1 MDAHNKD
8 IDAVT
13 GKDTTGHEWDGIR
26 ELNTP
31 LPRWWLWMFYASIV
45 WSIGYWVVYPSW
57 PLVSSFTSGTLGWH
71 SREAI
76 ATDLADLRTQRG
88 AMMTKLESISA
99 EDIAADPQLLA
110 FARAV
115 GRPAFGN
122 NCAPCHGSGGGG
134 AKGYANLNDDDWLW
148 GGKLQD
154 IEQTIRHG
162 IRAADDATR
171 TSLMPAF
178 GRDGILQRPEIEA
191 VADHVLKIA
200 GQPVAANADLALGA
214 KVFADNCA
222 ACHGDNGTG
231 NRDVG
236 APNLTDKVWLFA
248 PTRATIIEGIVNGRG
263 SVMPAWANRLDDAT
277 IKALAVYV
285 HTLSGGEK

>member
-1 MDAHNKD
+1 MDDHKKHV
-8 IDAVT
+8 DAVT
-13 GKDTTGHEWDGIR
+13 GTDTTGHEWDGIR

-31 LPRWWLWMFYASIV
+31 LPRWWLWVFYATIV
-45 WSIGYWVVYPSW
+45 WSVGYWIVYPSW
-57 PLVSSFTSGTLGWH
+57 PLVSGYTAGVFNWN
-71 SREAI
+71 SRNAVV
-76 ATDLADLRTQRG
+76 ADLADLRAQRG
-88 AMMTKLESISA
+88 AMMTQLESSTLA
-99 EDIAADPQLLA
+99 DIAADPQLLA

-148 GGKLQD
+148 GGKLDD

-162 IRAADDATR
+162 IRSADDKTR
-171 TSLMPAF
+171 VSLMPAF

-191 VADHVLKIA
+191 VADHVMKIS
-200 GQPVAANADLALGA
+200 GQPVAANANLALGA

-222 ACHGDNGTG
+222 ACHRDNGTG

-248 PTRATIIEGIVNGRG
+248 SDRATVIDGIANGRG
-263 SVMPAWANRLDDAT
+263 SVMPAWVSRLDDAT

-285 HTLSGGEK
+285 HTLGGGER